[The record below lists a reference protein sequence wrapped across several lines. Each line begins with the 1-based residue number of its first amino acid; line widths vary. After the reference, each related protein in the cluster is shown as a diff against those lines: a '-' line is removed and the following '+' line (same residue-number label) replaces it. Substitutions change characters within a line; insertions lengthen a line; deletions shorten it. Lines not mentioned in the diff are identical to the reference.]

1 MEESKVN
8 TSDFIKNY
16 SININPKLKKTQS
29 VYSDIGTSKKEGINY
44 SKNIN
49 DIKSLIKKSN
59 SKCKTKINKIK
70 NDILILKK
78 QISEIEIPYC
88 KYTQKDKEQ
97 NLIKQKL
104 ISNTINLYQEEFDS
118 NKENI
123 LLLEEEYNNCSLQL
137 YNLISLKDNYEE
149 SINDN
154 SKYIFKNL
162 MISLD
167 QNTGQSISNYS
178 IEESSLLFFNEK
190 NNIKIQFYDI
200 NNINNLSKFSNMIY
214 KILSSNI
221 TSLITENNMKS
232 IIFSSIE
239 GVYYDFIENKINAEN
254 FVKKI
259 ALNISTSNDK
269 IYNFIIMSRF
279 ELLLKYI
286 VKIFSLEKII
296 NDLMQFIN
304 NDYSNNKKIFE
315 NNEEEIKL
323 KIQNLTKEKIEYN
336 KAYSVIEKEYNNK
349 MEALNKVEKLKKEI
363 LNKEEEIKNEEKK
376 YKIFEI
382 NQRKKINRLENINIK
397 FDIFLNESDIQK
409 TIQDIQKNINN
420 LSDQIKL
427 KKDEKMYY
435 SNTELDSKELCNI
448 TDINNKQLY
457 QDETKNIKIKSDFY
471 ILIKNSSENIEF
483 NPIKDYDIKP
493 ESKGF
498 NKSLICFENDI
509 INIIFNHI
517 KDDLNIKIHTKS
529 IKRIII
535 NPIMKT
541 IIHYMKKY
549 NNQKDKIKL
558 ILTNEKEIS
567 SDEIIKYIYNKYF
580 CLSLELENNKI
591 INIIFLT
598 YENFKSWLK
607 IIDKF
612 NDSNI

>member
-16 SININPKLKKTQS
+16 SINPKLKKTQS
-29 VYSDIGTSKKEGINY
+29 VYSNIGTSKKEGINY

-259 ALNISTSNDK
+259 AMNISTSNDK

-286 VKIFSLEKII
+286 VKTFSLEKII

-304 NDYSNNKKIFE
+304 NDYSKNKKIFE

-457 QDETKNIKIKSDFY
+457 QDETKNIKIKSDCY
-471 ILIKNSSENIEF
+471 ILIKNKSDNIEF

>member
-16 SININPKLKKTQS
+16 SINPKLKKTQS

-269 IYNFIIMSRF
+269 IYNFIILQRF

-304 NDYSNNKKIFE
+304 NDYSKNKKIFE

-457 QDETKNIKIKSDFY
+457 QDETKNIKIKSDCY
-471 ILIKNSSENIEF
+471 ILIKNKSDNIEF

>member
-16 SININPKLKKTQS
+16 SINPKLKKTQS

-304 NDYSNNKKIFE
+304 NDYSKNKKIFE

-457 QDETKNIKIKSDFY
+457 QDETKNIKIKSDCY
-471 ILIKNSSENIEF
+471 ILIKNKSDNIEF

>member
-8 TSDFIKNY
+8 TSEFIKNY
-16 SININPKLKKTQS
+16 SINPKLKKTQS
-29 VYSDIGTSKKEGINY
+29 IYSDIGTSKKEGINY
-44 SKNIN
+44 SKNIS

-259 ALNISTSNDK
+259 AMNISTSNDK

-304 NDYSNNKKIFE
+304 NDYSKNKKIFE

-457 QDETKNIKIKSDFY
+457 QDETKNIKIKSDCY
-471 ILIKNSSENIEF
+471 ILIKNKSDNIEF

-612 NDSNI
+612 NDNNI

>member
-16 SININPKLKKTQS
+16 SINPKLKKTQS

-78 QISEIEIPYC
+78 QISEIEIPFC

-178 IEESSLLFFNEK
+178 IEESSLCFFNEK

-349 MEALNKVEKLKKEI
+349 MEALNKVEKLKKDI

-457 QDETKNIKIKSDFY
+457 QDETKKIKIKSDCY
-471 ILIKNSSENIEF
+471 ILIKNKSDNIEF
-483 NPIKDYDIKP
+483 NPIKDYDI
-493 ESKGF
+493 
-498 NKSLICFENDI
+498 ICFENDI

-558 ILTNEKEIS
+558 TNEKEIS

-612 NDSNI
+612 NDNNI

>member
-16 SININPKLKKTQS
+16 SINPKLKKTQS

-286 VKIFSLEKII
+286 VKTFSLEKII

-304 NDYSNNKKIFE
+304 NDYSKNKKIFE

-457 QDETKNIKIKSDFY
+457 QDETKNIKIKSDCY
-471 ILIKNSSENIEF
+471 ILIKNKSDNIEF

-612 NDSNI
+612 NDNNI

>member
-16 SININPKLKKTQS
+16 SINPKLKKIQS

-167 QNTGQSISNYS
+167 QNTGQSISGYS

-200 NNINNLSKFSNMIY
+200 NNINNLSKFSNKIY

-304 NDYSNNKKIFE
+304 NDYSKNKKIFE

-336 KAYSVIEKEYNNK
+336 KAYSVIEKEY
-349 MEALNKVEKLKKEI
+349 
-363 LNKEEEIKNEEKK
+363 
-376 YKIFEI
+376 
-382 NQRKKINRLENINIK
+382 
-397 FDIFLNESDIQK
+397 
-409 TIQDIQKNINN
+409 
-420 LSDQIKL
+420 
-427 KKDEKMYY
+427 
-435 SNTELDSKELCNI
+435 
-448 TDINNKQLY
+448 
-457 QDETKNIKIKSDFY
+457 
-471 ILIKNSSENIEF
+471 
-483 NPIKDYDIKP
+483 
-493 ESKGF
+493 
-498 NKSLICFENDI
+498 I
-509 INIIFNHI
+509 IYH
-517 KDDLNIKIHTKS
+517 
-529 IKRIII
+529 
-535 NPIMKT
+535 
-541 IIHYMKKY
+541 
-549 NNQKDKIKL
+549 
-558 ILTNEKEIS
+558 
-567 SDEIIKYIYNKYF
+567 
-580 CLSLELENNKI
+580 
-591 INIIFLT
+591 
-598 YENFKSWLK
+598 
-607 IIDKF
+607 
-612 NDSNI
+612 